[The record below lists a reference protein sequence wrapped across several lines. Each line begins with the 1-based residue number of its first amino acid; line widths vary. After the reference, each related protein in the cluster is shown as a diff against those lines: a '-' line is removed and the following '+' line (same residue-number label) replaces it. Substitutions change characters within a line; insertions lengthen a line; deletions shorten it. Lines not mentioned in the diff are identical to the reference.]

1 MKYPMSKFILKFLI
15 FYLLSFFAF
24 QKAFAIDDGVYTGI
38 YKIIYAH
45 GDSDS
50 KKGDS
55 GVFEFTIKNDKV
67 VKLFAYDDP
76 NWKLYG
82 IKPNFKI
89 NPDTN
94 ELSGYASGND
104 PTRGGYN
111 ITFNINMKGI
121 FIDKKF
127 AGEGNV
133 ELTSPES
140 FILEKFIFESVD

>member
-1 MKYPMSKFILKFLI
+1 MSKFILKFLI
-15 FYLLSFFAF
+15 FCLLNILLF
-24 QKAFAIDDGVYTGI
+24 QRVFAIGDGVYTGV
-38 YKIIYAH
+38 YKTIYAH

-50 KKGDS
+50 NKGDS

-76 NWKLYG
+76 NLKFYG

-89 NPDTN
+89 NPNTN

-111 ITFNINMKGI
+111 VTFKINMKGI

>member
-1 MKYPMSKFILKFLI
+1 MSKFILKFLI
-15 FYLLSFFAF
+15 FCLFNILLFHKS
-24 QKAFAIDDGVYTGI
+24 FAIDDGVYTGV
-38 YKIIYAH
+38 YKTIYAH

-67 VKLFAYDDP
+67 IKLFAYDDP
-76 NWKLYG
+76 KWKAYG

-94 ELSGYASGND
+94 ELSGYARGND
-104 PTRGGYN
+104 STRGSYN
-111 ITFNINMKGI
+111 VTFKINMKGI

>member
-1 MKYPMSKFILKFLI
+1 MSKFILKFLI
-15 FYLLSFFAF
+15 FCLLNIILF
-24 QKAFAIDDGVYTGI
+24 QKGFAVDNGVYTGV

-45 GDSDS
+45 PESGS

-67 VKLFAYDDP
+67 TKLFAYDDP
-76 NWKLYG
+76 NWKFYG

-89 NPDTN
+89 NPNTN
-94 ELSGYASGND
+94 ELSGYASGSE
-104 PTRGGYN
+104 PIRGGS
-111 ITFNINMKGI
+111 FKINMKGI

-133 ELTSPES
+133 ELTSPAS
-140 FILEKFIFESVD
+140 FIVEKFIFESVD

>member
-1 MKYPMSKFILKFLI
+1 MSKFIFKFLI
-15 FYLLSFFAF
+15 FLLFSIFLF
-24 QKAFAIDDGVYTGI
+24 QKAFSIDDGVYTGV
-38 YKIIYAH
+38 YKTIYAH

-55 GVFEFTIKNDKV
+55 GVFEFTVKNNEV
-67 VKLFAYDDP
+67 LKLFAYDDP
-76 NWKLYG
+76 NWKFYG

-89 NPDTN
+89 NPNTN

-104 PTRGGYN
+104 PTRGGY
-111 ITFNINMKGI
+111 IIQFKINMKGI

>member
-1 MKYPMSKFILKFLI
+1 MI
-15 FYLLSFFAF
+15 
-24 QKAFAIDDGVYTGI
+24 QTGN
-38 YKIIYAH
+38 
-45 GDSDS
+45 
-50 KKGDS
+50 
-55 GVFEFTIKNDKV
+55 F
-67 VKLFAYDDP
+67 
-76 NWKLYG
+76 YG

-111 ITFNINMKGI
+111 IRFKINMKGI

-140 FILEKFIFESVD
+140 FILEKFIFESVLIKLLNIY

>member
-1 MKYPMSKFILKFLI
+1 MSKFFLQFLI
-15 FYLLSFFAF
+15 FCLFSILLF
-24 QKAFAIDDGVYTGI
+24 QRVFAIDDGVYTGV
-38 YKIIYAH
+38 YKTIYAH

-76 NWKLYG
+76 NWKFYG

-89 NPDTN
+89 NPNTN

-111 ITFNINMKGI
+111 VTFKINTKGI

-127 AGEGNV
+127 AGEGC
-133 ELTSPES
+133 
-140 FILEKFIFESVD
+140 

>member
-1 MKYPMSKFILKFLI
+1 MSKFILKFLI
-15 FYLLSFFAF
+15 FCLFNILLFH
-24 QKAFAIDDGVYTGI
+24 KAFAIDDGVYTGV
-38 YKIIYAH
+38 YKTIYAH

-76 NWKLYG
+76 NWKFYG

-89 NPDTN
+89 NPNTN

-104 PTRGGYN
+104 PTRGSYN
-111 ITFNINMKGI
+111 VRFKINMKGI

-140 FILEKFIFESVD
+140 LILEKFIFESLD